1 MDLKEEEIL
10 KDKIFTHWYYVSK
23 WNALKNFIRISDY
36 RETLDIGAGSGIFT
50 KFLQESPNLE
60 KSVCLDIGYSS
71 DFEEKYNGKSIQ
83 FKRSI
88 ERSNADLIMM
98 MDVLEH
104 VPDDV
109 EFLKQYISKL
119 KTGSHILISV
129 PAFQFLFSG
138 HDYFLEHYRRYSSK
152 TLTDAVE
159 KSGLT
164 VVKYSYFFGF
174 LFPVIAMI
182 RLFSRLKLKISGRK
196 EEAKSDLK
204 LVSPFLNGLLIQ
216 IHRLE
221 LPFFRWNR
229 VAGLT
234 LFCLAEK
241 R

>member
-23 WNALKNFIRISDY
+23 WNALKNFIQISDY

-50 KFLQESPNLE
+50 KFLQESPGLE

-71 DFEEKYNGKSIQ
+71 DFEETYNGRTIQ
-83 FKRSI
+83 FRRSI
-88 ERSNADLIMM
+88 EKSEADLVLM

-104 VPDDV
+104 VPDDT
-109 EFLKQYISKL
+109 EFLKQYVSKL
-119 KTGSHILISV
+119 KPGSHILISV

-138 HDYFLEHYRRYSSK
+138 HDYFLEHFRRYNSR
-152 TLTDAVE
+152 TLINAVE

-164 VVKYSYFFGF
+164 VIRHSYFFGF
-174 LFPVIAMI
+174 LFPMIAVL
-182 RLFSRLKLKISGRK
+182 RLLSRLKLKLSGKK

-204 LVSPFLNGLLIQ
+204 PVSPFLNSILIR

-221 LPFFRWNR
+221 LPFFKWNR
-229 VAGLT
+229 IAGLT
-234 LFCLAEK
+234 LFCLARKE
-241 R
+241 